1 MYYGGRE
8 WTKDESVQ
16 APTTGKRTTASE
28 PPVAAKP
35 VTLPEADTPKP
46 FPEIERTVSE
56 IGAKVAKARAERGWS
71 LAQLAERAGLST
83 AAVHKIEKSGM
94 TPTIAS
100 LMKVASALGKSVGYF
115 VEEVDAARP
124 VTVIRSGER
133 SELYTSKQG
142 LRLENISGRYGP
154 FWVAGAEARIEP
166 GADSGPEP
174 MSHPGE
180 ELVLVLEGRMTF
192 TVDDESYELE
202 AGDSIHFRTVRPH
215 SWANPD
221 SREARAIW
229 LAIRGS

>member
-1 MYYGGRE
+1 MRH
-8 WTKDESVQ
+8 Q
-16 APTTGKRTTASE
+16 AANAETT
-28 PPVAAKP
+28 VATVP
-35 VTLPEADTPKP
+35 SPKP
-46 FPEIERTVSE
+46 LPEIERTVSE

-71 LAQLAERAGLST
+71 LARLAERAGLST

-100 LMKVASALGKSVGYF
+100 LMKVAAALGKSVGYF
-115 VEEVDAARP
+115 VDEVEATRP
-124 VTVIRSGER
+124 VTVIRADER
-133 SELYTSKQG
+133 SRLYTSKQG
-142 LRLENISGRYGP
+142 LELQNISGRYGP
-154 FWVAGAEARIEP
+154 FWVAGAEAHVEP

-180 ELVLVLEGRMTF
+180 ELVLLLEGRMTF
-192 TVDDESYELE
+192 TIDGEPYDLG

-221 SREARAIW
+221 DRPARAVW